1 MTDVQ
6 AGKAQIF
13 KTVWSVG
20 FLGRMLGNMMG
31 NFGQKALIDLVLPLA
46 KYVLPDLTTKETS
59 SILYK
64 LERKLVEKGL

>member
-1 MTDVQ
+1 
-6 AGKAQIF
+6 
-13 KTVWSVG
+13 
-20 FLGRMLGNMMG
+20 MG